1 MVSIKKFRDFMIN
14 ESSQEEIIRDK
25 LVQVESQLRKL
36 FNDNESNKKVSDAF
50 KRLQFGAIEFSKFS
64 KTYKNLKLFFEDENF
79 RYDVTFSID
88 IKDAT
93 ATDGQ
98 EFDEENLKE
107 CKVVFVRYNLE
118 GETLEGESTGVIKQ
132 TITKESVDI
141 NSIDES
147 FFEDCF
153 AELDEK
159 YPVDTE
165 TDDWELELGED
176 DEAEDSNK

>member
-14 ESSQEEIIRDK
+14 ESNQEEIIHDK
-25 LVQVESQLRKL
+25 LVQIDSQLRKL

-93 ATDGQ
+93 APEGQ
-98 EFDEENLKE
+98 EFDAETLKE

-141 NSIDES
+141 DSIDES
-147 FFEDCF
+147 FFEECF

-159 YPVDTE
+159 YPVDIE
-165 TDDWELELGED
+165 TDDWELEFGED
-176 DEAEDSNK
+176 DETEDSNK